1 MFCLA
6 TTLCENENTMG
17 MLATLI
23 DELEL
28 LTTLNDVPKATQPFV
43 V

>member
-6 TTLCENENTMG
+6 TTLCENENTTR
-17 MLATLI
+17 MLAALI

-28 LTTLNDVPKATQPFV
+28 LTTLDDVPRAI
-43 V
+43 